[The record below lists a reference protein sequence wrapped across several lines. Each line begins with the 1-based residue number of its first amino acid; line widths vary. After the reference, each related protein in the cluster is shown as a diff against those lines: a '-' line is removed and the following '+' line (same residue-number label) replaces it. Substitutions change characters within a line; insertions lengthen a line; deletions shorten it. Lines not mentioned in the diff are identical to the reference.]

1 MKRGSKKSTLS
12 STVAQPILFVSQR
25 NVQPPCQAA
34 CPAGVRVRDY
44 IALIAQGRYRDADSL
59 IRERMPFSSAC
70 GRICYQPC
78 EAECNRALVDE
89 PVAIMYLKRFISDYA
104 YQAKLPLPNPIPKT
118 RAEKIAIVGAGP
130 SGLTAAQDLA
140 KLAYSV
146 TVFESSP
153 FPGGTLRAALPL
165 YRLPKKLVDWDI
177 ENILALGIKLNT
189 NTALG
194 KGFSLK
200 ELREE
205 DYSAILIA
213 TGADRSRKLS
223 QPEIGVFAIG
233 DSSFG
238 PMWTV
243 HAVAA
248 GHQGAVSVDNYLQG
262 KSTMPAKANHA
273 LVAKREK
280 GDLEEKV
287 RQGHIKLKPRAAMP
301 LWGPLESIHDL
312 VEMELG
318 YSEEVALQEAQ
329 RCLGCGAAEI
339 LEAKCTACL
348 TCVRLCPYEVPAITP
363 LNTVEVRI
371 ERCQAC
377 GVCVGECPAR
387 AIAFTMPGIEDLI
400 PQIEAALEAKPA
412 SKTEPTIIGFYCS
425 YWAKAGPELIK
436 QRFPNI
442 RMIPLL
448 CIAKV
453 DTLHLLKAFE
463 AGAHGVFLAGCEEED
478 CSYQKGIFWARHRV
492 DSTKKILAEIGLEKE
507 RLEIYNSPTSG
518 LEQLAGLATEFT
530 QRIKQLTPSPLK
542 NRRQSNDRRKTKA
555 TV

>member
-1 MKRGSKKSTLS
+1 MKGFQLRDKSMGRGNKASTLS
-12 STVAQPILFVSQR
+12 YAVAQPIPFVSQR

-59 IRERMPFSSAC
+59 IREQMPFSSAC

-78 EAECNRALVDE
+78 ETECNRALVDE

-104 YQAKLPLPNPIPKT
+104 YQAKLPLPHPVSKT
-118 RAEKIAIVGAGP
+118 RAERIAIVGAGP
-130 SGLTAAQDLA
+130 SGLTAAQDLT

-146 TVFESSP
+146 TVFEALP

-177 ENILALGIKLNT
+177 ENILALGIELNT

-194 KGFSLK
+194 KDFSLK
-200 ELREE
+200 ELREAG
-205 DYSAILIA
+205 YSAILIA

-223 QPEIGVFAIG
+223 QPEAGIFAEG

-238 PMWTV
+238 AMWTV

-248 GHQGAVSVDNYLQG
+248 GHRGAVSVDNYLQG
-262 KSTMPAKANHA
+262 KSTIPAEANYA

-287 RQGHIKLKPRAAMP
+287 LQGHIKTKPRAGMP
-301 LWGPLESIHDL
+301 LWGPLERIHAL
-312 VEMELG
+312 VEMESG

-339 LEAKCTACL
+339 LEPKCTACL
-348 TCVRLCPYEVPAITP
+348 TCVRICPYEVPAITS
-363 LNTVEVRI
+363 LNTVEIRI

-400 PQIEAALEAKPA
+400 PQIEAALEAKPV
-412 SKTEPTIIGFYCS
+412 SKTKPTIIGLYCS
-425 YWAKAGPELIK
+425 YWANAGPELIK
-436 QRFPNI
+436 KRFPNI

-463 AGAHGVFLAGCEEED
+463 VGAHGVFLVGCEEED

-492 DSTKKILAEIGLEKE
+492 DSTKKLLAEIGLGKE
-507 RLEIYNSPTSG
+507 RLEIYNLPTSG
-518 LEQLAGLATEFT
+518 LEQLAELSTEFT
-530 QRIKQLTPSPLK
+530 QRIRQLGPSPFK
-542 NRRQSNDRRKTKA
+542 K
-555 TV
+555 